1 MVSRQ
6 TDVDRDDEHDY
17 GRVVDS
23 DGDVDVD
30 VDVDF
35 AAFIDAFDPV
45 LRRFIR
51 SKGPDPEAVADI
63 AQDVWYGFIRS
74 LERGAIIEY
83 PAAWLYRSAR
93 NRVIDAY
100 RRIEPVRL
108 GESDVDGH
116 VSEESPEDE
125 LYLSEFFD
133 LFEAALGDL
142 PENQRIVFIR
152 NEIDGV
158 TLREIAEEE
167 GENLKT
173 IISRKRY
180 AVIKLRAALGDYY
193 EEFWGD

>member
-1 MVSRQ
+1 MGSRLS
-6 TDVDRDDEHDY
+6 DEHRDDDRDDD
-17 GRVVDS
+17 RDADS
-23 DGDVDVD
+23 DVE
-30 VDVDF
+30 VDF

-51 SKGPDPEAVADI
+51 SQGPDPEAVEDI

-83 PAAWLYRSAR
+83 PEAWLYRSAR
-93 NRVIDAY
+93 NRVIDVH
-100 RRIEPVRL
+100 RRIEPLRL
-108 GESDVDGH
+108 AESDIGKRVG
-116 VSEESPEDE
+116 EESPEDE

-133 LFEAALGDL
+133 LFESALDDL
-142 PENQRIVFIR
+142 PENQRVVFIR
-152 NEIDGV
+152 NEVDGV